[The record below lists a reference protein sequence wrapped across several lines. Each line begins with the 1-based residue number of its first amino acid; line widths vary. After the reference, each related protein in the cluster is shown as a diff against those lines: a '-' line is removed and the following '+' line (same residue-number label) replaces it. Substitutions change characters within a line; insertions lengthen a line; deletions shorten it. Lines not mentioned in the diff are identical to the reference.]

1 LFAVVSALAS
11 AAAMVLV
18 AATFW
23 QAPGGATGKARPI
36 FTAIAKAYATQ
47 CLTEKDPDTLCLNGE
62 GFAKPTGG
70 SIGLSRVHGKG
81 NQGDYYFLSIDGEV
95 GHQMRAILEVMR
107 PDASGC
113 QHCMCNFACLCNV
126 YAPFYCMK
134 SR

>member
-1 LFAVVSALAS
+1 
-11 AAAMVLV
+11 MVLV

-23 QAPGGATGKARPI
+23 QAPSGASKARPI

-81 NQGDYYFLSIDGEV
+81 NQGEYYFLSIDGEV
-95 GHQMRAILEVMR
+95 GHQMRAILEVLR

-113 QHCMCNFACLCNV
+113 QHYMCYFACLCNI
-126 YAPFYCMK
+126 YAPLYCMK